1 MFKPNNEEFPFTIE
15 IKDKA
20 TGEAMIEVIRNNKD
34 IQNNSNNNNKNNKKA
49 GAAKRSA
56 NSILLD
62 CNKRK
67 VYDFLIQAHDCS
79 MPSLSSNK

>member
-15 IKDKA
+15 IKDKV
-20 TGEAMIEVIRNNKD
+20 TGEAVIEVVRKDSTTDSLDATNKLYRA
-34 IQNNSNNNNKNNKKA
+34 KKS
-49 GAAKRSA
+49 AASV
-56 NSILLD
+56 LLD

-67 VYDFLIQAHDCS
+67 EYDFLIQAHDCS